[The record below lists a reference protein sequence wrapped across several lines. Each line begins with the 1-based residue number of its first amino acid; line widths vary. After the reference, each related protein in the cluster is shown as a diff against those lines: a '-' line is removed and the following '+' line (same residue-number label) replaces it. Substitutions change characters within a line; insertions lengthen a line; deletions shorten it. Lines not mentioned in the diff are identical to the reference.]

1 MHVASNESLDSAL
14 AEVAS
19 FFTLLS
25 GHGIDNDEKIVGKN
39 ERETYDISLSW
50 IDLQQLRA

>member
-39 ERETYDISLSW
+39 KRETYDISLSW